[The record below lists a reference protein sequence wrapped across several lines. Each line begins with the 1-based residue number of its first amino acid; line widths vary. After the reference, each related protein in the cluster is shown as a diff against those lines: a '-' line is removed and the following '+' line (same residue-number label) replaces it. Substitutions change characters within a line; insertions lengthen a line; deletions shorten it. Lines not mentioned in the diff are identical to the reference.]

1 MDGVFF
7 PPDLR
12 DILIL
17 NWKPRRK
24 RIEDQLKIERS
35 ASEFKFKG
43 NRKQFEVNV
52 ELKSPLSRIKPSTD
66 DSSQLYSLVQE
77 AQQIIRKRQKLI
89 KITERRLAGGSRI

>member
-7 PPDLR
+7 LPDLR

-24 RIEDQLKIERS
+24 QIEDQLKIERS

-43 NRKQFEVNV
+43 NNKQFEVNV
-52 ELKSPLSRIKPSTD
+52 ELESVLSRIKTSTD
-66 DSSQLYSLVQE
+66 DSSQVYSLGQE
-77 AQQIIRKRQKLI
+77 AQQIIRNRQKLI
-89 KITERRLAGGSRI
+89 RLLTAAKTAG